1 VKLRPPLHDV
11 KPRATYD
18 GFGNPI
24 DLSIAESATADAASS
39 TSEANDDL
47 FAAFDSYVAD
57 FKRNN
62 GYDPYFGDD
71 KFEREVLAKGGRL
84 IIVSGFKGGVGKSTE
99 CAIFIEIAMAFGHR
113 FIVIESD
120 RRNKDVGPTFKN
132 MAELRVIALD
142 LTVQEGMENLLKIM
156 AAGPYLIVVNTPAGM
171 TQPFDE
177 HGEVLKE
184 ALKTFGYE
192 LTVFFLMNS
201 QKQSIDEL
209 SDFRRMMPHARVH
222 PVLNLKEGAR
232 NEIADFMEWANS
244 DIRPEIE
251 AQGRTLV
258 MPLGPMA
265 LMNRLEQDKVPFGTL
280 AQDPR
285 FGLFDRH
292 QLQEWRKSMRAQFE
306 RVFKFGRIS

>member
-1 VKLRPPLHDV
+1 MKLRPPLGNV

-24 DLSIAESATADAASS
+24 DLSSAESATTDAASS
-39 TSEANDDL
+39 ASEADDDL
-47 FAAFDSYVAD
+47 FAAFDDYVAD
-57 FKRNN
+57 FKRNK

-71 KFEREVLAKGGRL
+71 KFEREVLAKVGRL

-113 FIVIESD
+113 LIVVESD

-142 LTVQEGMENLLKIM
+142 LALQEGMENLLKIM
-156 AAGPYLIVVNTPAGM
+156 ATGRYMIVVNTPAGM

-184 ALKTFGYE
+184 ALKTFGYD

-201 QKQSIDEL
+201 QKQSVDEL
-209 SDFRRMMPHARVH
+209 SDFRRMMPEARVH
-222 PVLNLKEGAR
+222 PVLNLKEAAR
-232 NEIADFMEWANS
+232 NEIADFKDWASS
-244 DIRPEIE
+244 DIRNEIE

-258 MPLGPMA
+258 MPVGPMA

-285 FGLFDRH
+285 FGFYDRH
-292 QLQEWRKSMRAQFE
+292 QLQEWRKSMRAEFE